1 MNMDHLNTNAAKEQL
16 RSLLQNYTRPL
27 RGKFGVLA
35 QLRDEILELH
45 KKGATSGEIAALLAQ
60 CKVEISKDTVAR
72 FLRKE
77 AAKERTSRAKKNA
90 ATPQTPPTDGAPA
103 KPFAPRFTS
112 LEQQ

>member
-1 MNMDHLNTNAAKEQL
+1 MNMEHINTNAAKEQL

-35 QLRDEILELH
+35 QLRDEILEL
-45 KKGATSGEIAALLAQ
+45 KRKGASSGDIAALLAQ

-77 AAKERTSRAKKNA
+77 AAKERSNRAKKNA
-90 ATPQTPPTDGAPA
+90 AAPQTPATSGAPA
-103 KPFAPRFTS
+103 TRFMPRFPS
-112 LEQQ
+112 SEQQ